1 MKKKIIY
8 SGIII
13 LTVIFYFVLRG
24 TPDSK
29 VPNPTLIKAVHPH
42 GQGHG
47 RPIPYHEVFLGWR
60 NWFSY
65 NLIIYND
72 LNNVITPDDWVKL
85 DEEKIKKETGADIV
99 VFNGPRFW
107 VLDEIIGKSISPKG
121 KIQGH
126 EMLIPAY
133 FKLSIKELK
142 NRKPYKPFQMNRDTK
157 YVYYA
162 NDYLYK
168 LIAPDGT
175 EYAMQAASRE
185 LDPNLKLEDLKDLG
199 SKLQLKDG
207 WQYKAEIITE
217 KFINESGGQTI
228 IVQDE
233 MRNTYQII
241 R

>member
-8 SGIII
+8 SGLII
-13 LTVIFYFVLRG
+13 LLGTLFFVGRG

-29 VPNPTLIKAVHPH
+29 VPNPHLVKTSQPN
-42 GQGHG
+42 GRGNG

-72 LNNVITPDDWVKL
+72 LNDVLSPSDWKKL
-85 DEEKIKKETGADIV
+85 DKERIKKETGADIV

-133 FKLSIKELK
+133 FKLSMRELK
-142 NRKPYKPFQMNRDTK
+142 NRKPYVPFPMNRDTK

-175 EYAMQAASRE
+175 EYVMQAASRE

-199 SKLQLKDG
+199 SRLKLKEG
-207 WQYKAEIITE
+207 WQYKAELITE
-217 KFINESGGQTI
+217 EFVNESGGHTI

-233 MRNTYQII
+233 MRNTYQIK